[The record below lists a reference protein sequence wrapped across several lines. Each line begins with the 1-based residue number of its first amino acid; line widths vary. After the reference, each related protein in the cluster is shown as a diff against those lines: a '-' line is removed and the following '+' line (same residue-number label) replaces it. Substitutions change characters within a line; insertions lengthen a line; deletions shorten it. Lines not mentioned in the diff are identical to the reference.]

1 MEYTKEIQVKDYFDI
16 HEFYSKIYGD
26 GKTIIVMQVGA
37 FHECYGTDTKGLN
50 LVEIAQQLD
59 VVCTRKNSKEPLSLK
74 NPRMLGFP
82 LSVTDTFIEKLC
94 NLNFNVIKIDQ
105 TTEPPNPKREV
116 VGKFS
121 PGTFIDKQLNNFS
134 CNYIVSIV
142 IDKLKEGLCI
152 GLASYD
158 LSTGYGSFYESYS
171 KDSYIISCL
180 DDANRYLSTCP
191 PKEVILHHTLL
202 ETDIINNMSLNDILG
217 YLNIENKMCVKYANT
232 KNNSKLSYQKV
243 IFDKVFPEQLN
254 IFDILNLHL
263 YNWARHALTN
273 IYDYTQNHQMNLI
286 NKLKL
291 PTEFENNK
299 YLYLGNHPLDQLNI
313 FNKNNDKS
321 LYQIINNTKTI
332 LGKRFLSDVL
342 SKPLIDI
349 NELNNRYNLIENTIN
364 DNNYETLGSLLE
376 DISDIERLVRR
387 VELGIMH
394 PYELYLLYIS
404 LYQINKLV
412 DFCNNKNL
420 FNINNNYNV
429 NPIIDYINAT
439 FNLQLINSINFSNF
453 SEYDN
458 NIFNVTKY
466 PELDE
471 LLEDINSTKGFMDN
485 LIDKLSTLID
495 DKKIFSKKKDDD
507 NNMLTLKFNE
517 REGHYLHVTNR
528 RCEILKKALTKT
540 PIIEIGKIK
549 LHFSDLE
556 FTELPKSSYTK
567 IGCKKIKEI
576 SNELVIQQKKMAK
589 LIKIT
594 FLSELTF
601 IANNFSNIL
610 SYWGKQ
616 IGYIDFINSGAITS
630 IKYHY
635 SKPTINYSDE
645 SYFSG
650 INMRHPIVEVISKD
664 YEYKPHNISL
674 GGSNISGMLLYGIN
688 SSGKS
693 TLMKSIGLN
702 IILAQ
707 IGYYVAC
714 DKFVFSPYHA
724 LFTRIHGND
733 NIYKGLSSFMVEL
746 IELSSIL
753 KRNNTNT
760 LVIADEV
767 CKGSEHKSSTIMV
780 AYMLKTLCESKTSF
794 ITASHL
800 HELVNL
806 PTVKSLYNLTIKH
819 IKLTYDDSTD
829 KLIYDRVLSD
839 GSGPNFYGLQVA
851 KYLMKDAK
859 FNEITSQILD
869 EYNNTSIKQSKYNS
883 ENLLIECQ
891 ICKSKDN
898 LETHHIV
905 FQKDFNDK
913 KINKN
918 KLHLQKDSNYNLVT
932 LCQSCHDDV
941 DRNKI
946 IINGWVETTDGR
958 LLDYLYS
965 NILIKKNKY
974 DDELINYINEL
985 KSTTNDPKFARIK
998 IKEKFN
1004 KKVSSKSIINYWTN
1018 L

>member
-1 MEYTKEIQVKDYFDI
+1 MEYTKEILVSDYFDI

-26 GKTIIVMQVGA
+26 GRTIIVMQVGS
-37 FHECYGTDTKGLN
+37 FHECYCTDIKGLN
-50 LVEIAQQLD
+50 LIEIAQSLD
-59 VVCTRKNSKEPLSLK
+59 VVCTRKNSKEPVSSK

-82 LSVTDTFIEKLC
+82 TSVTDTFIEKLC
-94 NLNFNVIKIDQ
+94 NMNYTVIKIDQ
-105 TTEPPNPKREV
+105 TTEPPKPKREV
-116 VGKFS
+116 VGIYS
-121 PGTFIDKQLNNFS
+121 PGTLIDKQLNNFNS
-134 CNYIVSIV
+134 NYIVSIV
-142 IDKLKEGLCI
+142 IDKLKERLCI
-152 GLASYD
+152 GIASYD
-158 LSTGYGSFYESYS
+158 LSTGYGSFYETYA
-171 KDSYIISCL
+171 KDNYIISCL
-180 DDANRYLSTCP
+180 DDANRYLETCP
-191 PKEVILHHTLL
+191 PKEIILHHTLL
-202 ETDIINNMSLNDILG
+202 ETDTINNMSLNDILG
-217 YLNIENKMCVKYANT
+217 YLNIQDKMCFSYSNT

-243 IFDKVFPEQLN
+243 IFDKVFPGQQN

-273 IYDYTQNHQMNLI
+273 IYDYAQNHQVNLV

-291 PTEFENNK
+291 PSEFENKK

-313 FNKNNDKS
+313 FNKNNEKS

-332 LGKRFLSDVL
+332 LGKRFLSDAL
-342 SKPLIDI
+342 SKPLIDVD
-349 NELNNRYNLIENTIN
+349 ELNNRYNLIENIISN
-364 DNNYETLGSLLE
+364 NNYEKLGSLLE

-404 LYQINKLV
+404 LYQINKLIE
-412 DFCNNKNL
+412 FCNKNNL
-420 FNINNNYNV
+420 FNIDNNFNV
-429 NPIIDYINAT
+429 NPIIDYISTT
-439 FNLQLINSINFSNF
+439 FNLNLINSINFTNF
-453 SEYDN
+453 DEYDN
-458 NIFNVTKY
+458 NIFNSKKY

-471 LLEDINSTKGFMDN
+471 LLEDINSSKSFMDN
-485 LIDKLSTLID
+485 LVDKLSSLID

-507 NNMLTLKFNE
+507 NNMLTMKFNE
-517 REGHYLHVTNR
+517 RDGHYLHITNR
-528 RCEILKKALTKT
+528 RCEILKKALNNIKV
-540 PIIEIGKIK
+540 IEIGKIK
-549 LHFSDLE
+549 LNTSDLE
-556 FTELPKSSYTK
+556 FSELPKSSYTK

-576 SNELVIQQKKMAK
+576 SNELVILQKKMAK
-589 LIKIT
+589 LIKIK
-594 FLSELTF
+594 FLSELTYISNTF
-601 IANNFSNIL
+601 NNIL
-610 SYWGKQ
+610 SYWGKK
-616 IGYIDFINSGAITS
+616 IGYIDFINSGAITT

-635 SKPTINYSDE
+635 SKPYIENSDE
-645 SYFSG
+645 SYFYST
-650 INMRHPIVEVISKD
+650 NMRHPIVEVISKD
-664 YEYKPHNISL
+664 YEYKPHDISL
-674 GGSNISGMLLYGIN
+674 GGSEISGMLLYGIN

-707 IGYYVAC
+707 IGYFVAC
-714 DKFVFSPYHA
+714 EKFTFSPYHA

-753 KRNNTNT
+753 KRNNSNT

-800 HELVNL
+800 HELVDL
-806 PTVKSLYNLTIKH
+806 PTVKSLNNLKIKH
-819 IKLTYDDSTD
+819 IKLTYDESND

-851 KYLMKDAK
+851 KYLMKDSK
-859 FNEITSQILD
+859 FNEITIQILD
-869 EYNNTSIKQSKYNS
+869 EYNNSSIKQSKYNS
-883 ENLLIECQ
+883 QNLLVECH
-891 ICKSKDN
+891 ICKSKNN

-905 FQKDFNDK
+905 FQKDFNEK

-918 KLHLQKDSNYNLVT
+918 KLHLKKNSNYNLVT

-946 IINGWVETTDGR
+946 IINGWNETSNGR
-958 LLDYLYS
+958 LLEFTNK
-965 NILIKKNKY
+965 NISIKKQKH
-974 DDELINYINEL
+974 DDELVNYIKEL
-985 KSTTNDPKFARIK
+985 KLETNDPKFARIK

-1004 KKVSSKSIINYWTN
+1004 KKVSSESILNYWK
-1018 L
+1018 